1 MAEAV
6 MMNRVESEPAPA
18 SAPALM
24 TRVRSV
30 DVVRGL
36 VCVLMAIDHV
46 RVYAGIPAGGPTP
59 GIFLT
64 RWVTHFVAPAFC
76 FFAGTAAFFLGKR
89 LNDTG
94 ALRRFLISRG
104 LLLVVLELTLIRFLW
119 SFNPNLTGFSL
130 AGVIWMLGWCM
141 VLLGLFVGM
150 KPKTI
155 GWIGVGIVLL
165 QQVFGLPPRA
175 PGMGAIAP
183 VWAFLYPSGAEA
195 PIISSVLYV
204 IVPWIGVMMAGYG
217 FGLFWEREEKSRDQ
231 LFVRLGLGMTAL
243 WVVVA
248 VIISLAA
255 GGGGGEAAGDGPQPP
270 LWMKVLNQQKYPASQ
285 LFLLMTL
292 GPAIAL
298 LLAAEKMRS
307 WAGNALDVF
316 GRVPMWYYLL
326 HLLVIHVAALVV
338 MGIRTGSYQN
348 GWFVTAPY
356 TQVPEEMRWSLGLL
370 YLVWAICIVVLY
382 PLCRWYEQRKR
393 TRPAPWMRYI

>member
-1 MAEAV
+1 MAEAAL
-6 MMNRVESEPAPA
+6 MHRVDSEPAP
-18 SAPALM
+18 SPALLA
-24 TRVRSV
+24 RVRSV

-46 RVYAGIPAGGPTP
+46 RVYSGIPAGGPTP

-76 FFAGTAAFFLGKR
+76 FFAGTAAFFLGRR

-94 ALRRFLISRG
+94 ALRRFLVSRG

-119 SFNPNLTGFSL
+119 SFNPNLTQFSL

-150 KPKTI
+150 KPKTL
-155 GWIGVGIVLL
+155 GWIGVDIVLL
-165 QQVFGLPPRA
+165 QQLFALPPRA
-175 PGMGAIAP
+175 VSAIAP
-183 VWAFLYPSGAEA
+183 VWSFLYTSGAEA
-195 PIISSVLYV
+195 PLGVNVLYV

-217 FGLFWEREEKSRDQ
+217 FGLLWERDGASRDR
-231 LFVRLGLGMTAL
+231 LFVRLGLGMTAA
-243 WVVVA
+243 WIVIA
-248 VIISLAA
+248 VGYALIA
-255 GGGGGEAAGDGPQPP
+255 GGSGGEAAGDGPQPP

-298 LLAAEKMRS
+298 LPWAEKARG
-307 WAGNALDVF
+307 WVGNALDTI
-316 GRVPMWYYLL
+316 GRVPMWYYLM

-338 MGIRTGSYQN
+338 MFIRTGAYQN
-348 GWFVTAPY
+348 GWFLTAPY
-356 TQVPEEMRWSLGLL
+356 TQVPQEARWWLGTL
-370 YLVWAICIVVLY
+370 YLVWVVCLVVLY
-382 PLCRWYEQRKR
+382 PLCRMYAARKKANPSR
-393 TRPAPWMRYI
+393 WMRYI

>member
-1 MAEAV
+1 MAEAAL
-6 MMNRVESEPAPA
+6 MHRVESEPAP
-18 SAPALM
+18 SPALL

-46 RVYAGIPAGGPTP
+46 RVYSGIPAGGPTP
-59 GIFLT
+59 GVFLT

-76 FFAGTAAFFLGKR
+76 FFAGTAAFFLGRR
-89 LNDTG
+89 LKDTG

-119 SFNPNLTGFSL
+119 SFNPNLTQFSL

-150 KPKTI
+150 KPRTI

-165 QQVFGLPPRA
+165 QQVLALPPRA

-195 PIISSVLYV
+195 PLGINVLYV

-217 FGLFWEREEKSRDQ
+217 FGLFWDRDEPSRDR
-231 LFVRLGLGMTAL
+231 LFVRLGLGMTFAWIVGATIFAL
-243 WVVVA
+243 V
-248 VIISLAA
+248 A
-255 GGGGGEAAGDGPQPP
+255 GGGGGEAGGDGPRPP
-270 LWMKVLNQQKYPASQ
+270 LWMQVLNQQKYPASQ

-298 LLAAEKMRS
+298 LPWAEKAHG
-307 WAGNALDVF
+307 WAGKALDTF
-316 GRVPMWYYLL
+316 GRVPMWYYLM
-326 HLLVIHVAALVV
+326 HLLVIHVAALVA
-338 MGIRTGSYQN
+338 MFIRTGAYQN
-348 GWFVTAPY
+348 GWYLTAPY
-356 TQVPEEMRWSLGLL
+356 AQVPQEARWPLAML
-370 YLVWAICIVVLY
+370 YLTWAICIVVLF
-382 PLCRWYEQRKR
+382 PLCRWYEERKR